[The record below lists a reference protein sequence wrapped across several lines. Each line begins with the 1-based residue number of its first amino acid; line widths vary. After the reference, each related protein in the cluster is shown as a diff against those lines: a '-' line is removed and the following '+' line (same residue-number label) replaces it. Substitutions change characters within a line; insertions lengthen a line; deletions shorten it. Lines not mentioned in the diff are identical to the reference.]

1 MRKFL
6 LYTILGLS
14 IISCKKENP
23 KEELEKK
30 ALNNVK
36 AFVIDG
42 LTKNGGK
49 LDSISLVKI
58 DTITEKYERL
68 ILLKYLNE
76 KYRKLNLILDEEV
89 NGMRLTKG
97 VSETMFDMH
106 KSNFDKAKDSIAIFK
121 PFIETFDQ
129 DQKKADSV
137 KILKYGATFYVKA
150 SDPKTKEGYENTGS
164 LILFP
169 KDLTIIDKPS
179 YEKDLIKKY
188 IKL

>member
-1 MRKFL
+1 MNKIL
-6 LYTILGLS
+6 LYLITGLF
-14 IISCKKENP
+14 IISCKNEDP

-30 ALNNVK
+30 AFNNVK

-42 LTKNGGK
+42 ITKNGGK

-58 DTITEKYERL
+58 DTITEKSERL
-68 ILLKYLNE
+68 MLLKYLNE
-76 KYRKLNLILDEEV
+76 EYRKLNLILDTEV
-89 NGMRLTKG
+89 NGMRLTQG
-97 VSETMFDMH
+97 ISETMFDIH
-106 KSNFDKAKDSIAIFK
+106 KSKFDKAKDSIAVFK

-129 DQKKADSV
+129 NQKKADSV

-169 KDLTIIDKPS
+169 KDLTIIDKSS

-188 IKL
+188 IK

>member
-58 DTITEKYERL
+58 DTITEKSERQ
-68 ILLKYLNE
+68 ILFNFVYQKIKALNSTLE
-76 KYRKLNLILDEEV
+76 TELD
-89 NGMRLTKG
+89 GMRLTKG
-97 VSETMFDMH
+97 ISEDLFKIH
-106 KSNFDKAKDSIAIFK
+106 KSKFEKANDSINLFK
-121 PFIETFDQ
+121 PFAETFKES
-129 DQKKADSV
+129 QKNADSV

-169 KDLTIIDKPS
+169 KDLTIIDKSS

-188 IKL
+188 IKP

>member
-1 MRKFL
+1 MNKIL
-6 LYTILGLS
+6 LYLITGLF
-14 IISCKKENP
+14 IISCKNEDP

-30 ALNNVK
+30 AFNNVK

-42 LTKNGGK
+42 ITKNGGK

-58 DTITEKYERL
+58 DTITEKSERQL
-68 ILLKYLNE
+68 LFNIILE
-76 KYRKLNLILDEEV
+76 KYKNINTTLETEL

-97 VSETMFDMH
+97 ISEDLFKIH
-106 KSNFDKAKDSIAIFK
+106 KSKFDKATDSANILR

-129 DQKKADSV
+129 NQKKADSV

-169 KDLTIIDKPS
+169 KDLTIIDKSS

-188 IKL
+188 IK